1 MPCKIAPT
9 ELEHEPRERPCPSPT
24 STRNHFVTPRPD
36 VRTRSRSA
44 AAAPSCDDCFFRR
57 HMLCALDRSE
67 PCATFRPD
75 RDQGLHPPR
84 QMSFAFRPERA
95 TGTPFAFPTA
105 IEQARRYAA

>member
-1 MPCKIAPT
+1 MPCKIALT

-75 RDQGLHPPR
+75 RDRGLHPPR

-105 IEQARRYAA
+105 VEQARRYAA